1 MKWALLFVLGST
13 GVIIVGLCI
22 FALLI
27 RNRYQHHHR
36 VDPSIPTDAP
46 LSWLADPRAP
56 ARMHRRLARVGTATS
71 RVVDDHRPRGRLLR
85 KVEPSPMQVAAVA
98 LRAQAVAL
106 DRQLHRLA
114 VLSPGTR
121 RPALAKVG
129 RSVNEVEAACARL
142 VTLSSEVI
150 APRGLAID
158 DADLADITGQ
168 VERLAEAHREL
179 LAIDEAAGLTGPEG
193 PTVAE
198 R

>member
-1 MKWALLFVLGST
+1 MKWALLFALGST

-22 FALLI
+22 LALLI
-27 RNRYQHHHR
+27 RNRYNHHHR
-36 VDPSIPTDAP
+36 VDPSVPTDAP
-46 LSWLADPRAP
+46 LTWLADPRAP
-56 ARMHRRLARVGTATS
+56 ARLHRRLARVGTATS
-71 RVVDDHRPRGRLLR
+71 RVVDDHQPRVRR
-85 KVEPSPMQVAAVA
+85 FRRVEPSPMQAAAVA

-106 DRQLHRLA
+106 DRQLHRLS
-114 VLSPGTR
+114 VLSPGVR

-129 RSVNEVEAACARL
+129 RSVHEVESACARL
-142 VTLSSEVI
+142 VTLSNEVV

-158 DADLADITGQ
+158 DADLVDITGQ